1 MMKTERLLIRN
12 FTQDD
17 AETCFQSW
25 GQDKELGKYIIS
37 YPMKDIQQMRN
48 YVAELSENENAW
60 IITDKK
66 RNTVIGY
73 ITLDIPYEQ
82 LGIGEIGYIVGAKY
96 QHQGYAFE
104 AINCVMKEYFINK
117 NMYMIE
123 AKYNE
128 TNIASSKLLEK
139 TGFQVDGKLRDR
151 RIDFTTGERSNLIVC
166 SMTRQ
171 EFMKFSTV

>member
-66 RNTVIGY
+66 T
-73 ITLDIPYEQ
+73 
-82 LGIGEIGYIVGAKY
+82 KY
-96 QHQGYAFE
+96 SDWLY
-104 AINCVMKEYFINK
+104 Y
-117 NMYMIE
+117 
-123 AKYNE
+123 
-128 TNIASSKLLEK
+128 T
-139 TGFQVDGKLRDR
+139 
-151 RIDFTTGERSNLIVC
+151 
-166 SMTRQ
+166 
-171 EFMKFSTV
+171 